1 MQKIINQKKAESSKL
16 KPPDSQTYFLCLT
29 IYFFISK
36 RFLKIFKKVL
46 KIITNLNNII
56 LLVLQYSSFS
66 NFGILLVPSSLPPE
80 GREEGNPKTPKTPSG
95 KRHPHILFRYQLLF
109 DSDISALLQGSL
121 AQYLFLNISAAD
133 TEPMNN
139 NNNKIII
146 IASFLEFAISAGLQ
160 IVEC

>member
-95 KRHPHILFRYQLLF
+95 KRHPHILFRY
-109 DSDISALLQGSL
+109 
-121 AQYLFLNISAAD
+121 
-133 TEPMNN
+133 
-139 NNNKIII
+139 
-146 IASFLEFAISAGLQ
+146 
-160 IVEC
+160 